1 MLGMSAEG
9 VRKLEKRA
17 LERLAQEREIEGL
30 RDAA

>member
-17 LERLAQEREIEGL
+17 LERLAEQRELDGL
-30 RDAA
+30 REAA

>member
-1 MLGMSAEG
+1 

-17 LERLAQEREIEGL
+17 LERLAEHREIEGL